1 MADKIE
7 QADIL
12 AGLLGQISWTGVFAG
27 VGTTNYVIIP
37 GGKHPK
43 MKLDCKDAYRSKVI
57 CLAFDTADPVIAVSH
72 PDLREA
78 AASGGGLGA
87 AGDFEG
93 FTASTTKGQD
103 TFEADEDVLVG
114 IKSAGNAATDVLV
127 TLQFEPVE

>member
-1 MADKIE
+1 MSDKIE
-7 QADIL
+7 QDDL
-12 AGLLGQISWTGVFAG
+12 VAGLLGQIGWTGVFSG
-27 VGTTNYVIIP
+27 VATTNYVVIP

-43 MKLDCKDAYRSKVI
+43 MKLDCKDEYRSKVI
-57 CLAFDTADPVIAVSH
+57 CLAYDTADPVIAVSH

-78 AASGGGLGA
+78 AASGGGLVALGE
-87 AGDFEG
+87 FEG

-127 TLQFEPVE
+127 VLQFEPVE

>member
-7 QADIL
+7 QADL
-12 AGLLGQISWTGVFAG
+12 VAGLLGQTGWIGVFAG
-27 VGTTNYVIIP
+27 ETTTNYIVIP

-43 MKLDCKDAYRSKVI
+43 MKLDCKDEYRSKVI
-57 CLAFDTADPVIAVSH
+57 CLAFATADPVIAVSH

-78 AASGGGLGA
+78 AASGGGLA
-87 AGDFEG
+87 EAGDFEG

-127 TLQFEPVE
+127 VLQFEPVE